1 MRHAYR
7 FFIAALCAVVLSG
20 CAEHDPILPGVRTPV
35 FNTNDIRVMD
45 ANVENLPDTID
56 STDTPECPYTQ
67 DSSNVIW
74 DGDRKIFSGFPTN
87 NSVQSNQSPICANGY
102 VYAGLTTG
110 EVVKIA
116 PKSRKIIWIAD
127 VFRHSNMTGGASIVD
142 IIAPLVIHKGAL
154 YVGGLGD
161 AFCRINTSSGDKKWC
176 VNIGVAVP
184 FIVMDNVAFVV
195 TTDNNLYA
203 IRTTDG
209 AVYWRTPV
217 KNQVAPI
224 YSNKIISVGDMKIN
238 AENGEII
245 SD

>member
-1 MRHAYR
+1 MKKTCK
-7 FFIAALCAVVLSG
+7 FFIGIIAAFVLVG
-20 CAEHDPILPGVRTPV
+20 CADHDPILPGVRTPV
-35 FNTNDIRVMD
+35 FSMNEVNVLNTEIK
-45 ANVENLPDTID
+45 NLPENI
-56 STDTPECPYTQ
+56 STPDVTDCHYHQ
-67 DSSNVIW
+67 DSANVIW

-195 TTDNNLYA
+195 ATDNNLYA